1 MAANGGTE
9 KEDACAATTITIK
22 PSYIERLTTIAREEG
37 IEVLFAGS
45 FPRLGKALLSGAI
58 QFATYEE
65 TKQKMGE
72 FFIKR

>member
-1 MAANGGTE
+1 
-9 KEDACAATTITIK
+9 
-22 PSYIERLTTIAREEG
+22 LTTIAREEG
-37 IEVLFAGS
+37 IGALFAGS

>member
-1 MAANGGTE
+1 MAANGEKEE
-9 KEDACAATTITIK
+9 KEDARDAATTIQ

-37 IEVLFAGS
+37 IGALFAGS